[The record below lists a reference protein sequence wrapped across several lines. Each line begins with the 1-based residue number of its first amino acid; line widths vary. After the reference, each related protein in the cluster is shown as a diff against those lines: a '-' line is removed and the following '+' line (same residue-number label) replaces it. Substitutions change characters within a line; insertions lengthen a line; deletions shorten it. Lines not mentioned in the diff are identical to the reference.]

1 MLDELVPQ
9 LEPELRAIAA
19 RRLRGEYEC
28 SLAPDEL
35 VSEMVI
41 RLMKADEGISS
52 KAQLLGY
59 SARIARQA
67 LVDHARRKKAD
78 KREHQSVTLVT
89 SIPDHGR
96 IELLELDFVLN
107 KLAEIDTD
115 RAQLVE
121 MRFFGGMT
129 LQEVAD
135 AQGLSL
141 ATVKRRWEAARL
153 WLEAELS

>member
-1 MLDELVPQ
+1 MLDVLVPK

-41 RLMKADEGISS
+41 RLMKADAGISS

-59 SARIARQA
+59 SARVARQA
-67 LVDHARRKKAD
+67 LVDHARKKKAD

-89 SIPDHGR
+89 SIPDHENIG
-96 IELLELDFVLN
+96 LLELDIVLD
-107 KLAEIDTD
+107 KLAAIDPS

-121 MRFFGGMT
+121 MRFFAGMT
-129 LQEVAD
+129 LQEISE

-153 WLEAELS
+153 WLEAELD